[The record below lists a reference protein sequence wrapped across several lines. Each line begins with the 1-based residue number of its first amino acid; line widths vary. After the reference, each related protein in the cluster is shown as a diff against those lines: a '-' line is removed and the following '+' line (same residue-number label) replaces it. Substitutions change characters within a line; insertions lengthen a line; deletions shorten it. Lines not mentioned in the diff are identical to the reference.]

1 MRDSLNNQ
9 SDRMTKKLIQK
20 LLSFFSDI
28 DNRVCIILFASLLI
42 ILGLRFIE
50 NRFGSLIIPML
61 YVIFLFSYTHHLAK
75 RDNDIESQ

>member
-9 SDRMTKKLIQK
+9 SDHMTKKLIKK
-20 LLSFFSDI
+20 LLSFFSDT

-61 YVIFLFSYTHHLAK
+61 YVIFLFFYTHHLAK